1 MSVSSDKK
9 LARNYTKYTFFLGNK
24 RRRKK
29 AIRFLKLLG
38 EGMNVTKATNR
49 IGVSHATPYNWR
61 NQDAKFKQAWEEAKE
76 AGREMLLDQVED
88 SLVDHAIKKPGR
100 ISIDI
105 LERLR
110 SETWGK
116 KDSFEPESGVELRIR
131 WGLPLP
137 KEVQE
142 SKSSK

>member
-1 MSVSSDKK
+1 MSRSTDKK
-9 LARNYTKYTFFLGNK
+9 LTRNYTKYTFFPGNK
-24 RRRKK
+24 KRRKQ
-29 AIRFLKLLG
+29 AIRFLKLMG
-38 EGMNVTKATNR
+38 QGKTVTAARKR

-61 NQDAKFKQAWEEAKE
+61 NQDPKFKKAWEEAKE

-88 SLVDHAIKKPGR
+88 SLVEHAIKKPGK

-116 KDSFEPESGVELRIR
+116 KDSFEPESGIELRIR

-137 KEVQE
+137 KEVKE
-142 SKSSK
+142 SKSST